1 MKKVLT
7 DLDNPNT
14 STSSMETM
22 LIEITP
28 TSKYVNVFA
37 RGRWP

>member
-7 DLDNPNT
+7 DVGNPNT

-28 TSKYVNVFA
+28 TSKYVSVLPW
-37 RGRWP
+37 GRWP